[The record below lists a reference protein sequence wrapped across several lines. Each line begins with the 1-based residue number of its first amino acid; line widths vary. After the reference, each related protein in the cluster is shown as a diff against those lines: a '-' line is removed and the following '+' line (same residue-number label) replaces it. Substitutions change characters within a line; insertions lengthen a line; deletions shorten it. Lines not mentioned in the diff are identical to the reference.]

1 MSQSLVVSLTEDYI
15 HFNNVPYLKSIIRYA
30 HCQCNDISVQYYNS
44 DTFLTYR
51 HSANIIL
58 NKNKSL
64 LQNIQK
70 KLYQINIA
78 NTDLV
83 TDFSL
88 HNIKIMRE
96 NFTFLKKLFSFFF
109 KAVQHSFLKH

>member
-1 MSQSLVVSLTEDYI
+1 MFPIWRVLLDMLIVNAMILV
-15 HFNNVPYLKSIIRYA
+15 
-30 HCQCNDISVQYYNS
+30 SVQYYNS

-64 LQNIQK
+64 LENIQK

-109 KAVQHSFLKH
+109 